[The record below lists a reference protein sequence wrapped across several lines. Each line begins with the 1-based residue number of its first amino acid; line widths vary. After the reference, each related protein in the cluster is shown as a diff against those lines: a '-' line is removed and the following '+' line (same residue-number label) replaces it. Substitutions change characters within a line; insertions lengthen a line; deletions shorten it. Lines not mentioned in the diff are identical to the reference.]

1 MKEKTLSIS
10 RYEKSDGKVMLCLK
24 IASLRTQVFK
34 AYVEKQM
41 RKELI
46 WSEIK
51 VESEDDFA
59 EKVAAIAASTKTNFN
74 DIEIVNDQL
83 IDTHK

>member
-1 MKEKTLSIS
+1 
-10 RYEKSDGKVMLCLK
+10 
-24 IASLRTQVFK
+24 
-34 AYVEKQM
+34 M
-41 RKELI
+41 RKEVV

-51 VESEDDFA
+51 VDSEDDFA

-74 DIEIVNDQL
+74 DIEIVNDKL